1 MCAPFGPRVVLQGF
15 GLKASYFPLPR
26 SGLVGLA
33 SPGGFGSGR
42 SAPGSPPP
50 AGRGS
55 PPFCFCLF
63 FLPFLAFL
71 FCLLVSGRTGRRTEV
86 CPELPWGFGSSF
98 GLSDSAQVKFVRS
111 STVFAGERKLDS
123 RPTV

>member
-1 MCAPFGPRVVLQGF
+1 MREGLGSRFPMTTWFAPIEGKHKSFPTGARVVLYLQF
-15 GLKASYFPLPR
+15 LLRPLPR

-42 SAPGSPPP
+42 SAPGLPPP

-71 FCLLVSGRTGRRTEV
+71 FCLLVSGHTAAK
-86 CPELPWGFGSSF
+86 
-98 GLSDSAQVKFVRS
+98 D
-111 STVFAGERKLDS
+111 
-123 RPTV
+123 